1 MQPASSSSLPRGAR
15 GDPPSASS
23 STSRGKRRP
32 PAATGDRTPV
42 AEQHKALAA
51 SRVSQLHGTSRLSR
65 GAGGCERTPRLS
77 CTPGLTE
84 APPVT
89 TPSPAAS
96 LAQRLAT
103 QIAAQQSRRA
113 QHPQRPPPTE
123 KEQTFYFLSFFCGPS
138 RSVTRQNTCAT
149 PRFPH
154 DPTRAVGKPRLRCN
168 DTQALRTPLRD
179 CLAPRGGSE
188 LRSHDSGHQGER
200 SQRSPARSKE

>member
-84 APPVT
+84 GTPCHHTQPCSKPCAATGHTDCSAAVPARAASAASASHRKGTNLLLSFLFLRALPLRHKAKHLRASPISPRSHPCGWEAAPPLQRHT
-89 TPSPAAS
+89 SIAHSAA
-96 LAQRLAT
+96 RLPRP
-103 QIAAQQSRRA
+103 SRR
-113 QHPQRPPPTE
+113 E
-123 KEQTFYFLSFFCGPS
+123 
-138 RSVTRQNTCAT
+138 
-149 PRFPH
+149 
-154 DPTRAVGKPRLRCN
+154 RA
-168 DTQALRTPLRD
+168 PLT
-179 CLAPRGGSE
+179 
-188 LRSHDSGHQGER
+188 
-200 SQRSPARSKE
+200 